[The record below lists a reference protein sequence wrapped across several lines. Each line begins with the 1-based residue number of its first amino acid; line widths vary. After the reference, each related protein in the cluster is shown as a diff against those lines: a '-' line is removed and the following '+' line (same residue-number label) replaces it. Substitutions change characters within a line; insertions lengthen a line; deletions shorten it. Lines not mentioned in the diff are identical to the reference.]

1 MYDDDDDDKNYVMMM
16 TTLVSLQTYSDEA
29 LPILPLL
36 GPAHKETAPPPP
48 HTHFGPLLN
57 WFSIFF

>member
-36 GPAHKETAPPPP
+36 GPAHKETAPPP
-48 HTHFGPLLN
+48 HTHTHTLDPY
-57 WFSIFF
+57 